1 MNIKMHGYY
10 DFFSHHHPV
19 DGEPYIDC
27 YSDNF
32 VATEEIHPNSIALMI
47 EPRPIEPRG
56 YRFLLQDNNWQ
67 KFKYIFTH
75 DSELL
80 QLPNAKFVTNF
91 SIYDWSDIPKTKFCS
106 MISSDKEMC
115 ELHIARKKL
124 ARELKGKV
132 DVFGTID
139 GGERVDTYTAH
150 APYRYAVIME
160 NYIDDYWFTEK
171 ILNCFANKVVPI
183 YYGARKIYEFFNGES
198 ILRMN
203 SIDGLKDCVNVM
215 SGDYGI
221 YWYESRHAAIEDNYR
236 RVGKYENLETWFFN
250 EYGGLLN
257 DLHS

>member
-10 DFFSHHHPV
+10 DYFPNHHV
-19 DGEPYIDC
+19 TIGEPYIDC
-27 YSDNF
+27 YNDHF
-32 VATEEIHPNSIALMI
+32 VAIEEIKPNSIALMI
-47 EPRPIEPRG
+47 EPRSIEPRG
-56 YRFLLQDNNWQ
+56 YDFLLKNNNWQ

-106 MISSDKEMC
+106 FISSDKEMC
-115 ELHIARKKL
+115 DLHIKRKKL
-124 ARELKGKV
+124 AFELENEI
-132 DVFGTID
+132 DCFGTYN
-139 GGERVDTYTAH
+139 GGPKVDTYTSH

-171 ILNCFANKVVPI
+171 ILNCFSNKTVPI
-183 YYGARKIYEFFNGES
+183 YYGARKINEFFNPNGIIQVS
-198 ILRMN
+198 F
-203 SIDGLKDCVNVM
+203 DGIKSCLKIM
-215 SGDYGI
+215 SGDYGVR
-221 YWYESRHAAIEDNYR
+221 WYEGRRAAIQDNYN